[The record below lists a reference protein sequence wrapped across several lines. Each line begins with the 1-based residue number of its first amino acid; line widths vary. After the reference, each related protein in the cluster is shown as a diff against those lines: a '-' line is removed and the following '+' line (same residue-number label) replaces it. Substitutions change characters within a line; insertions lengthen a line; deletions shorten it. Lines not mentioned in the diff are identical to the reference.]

1 MDFWLDVI
9 KVIGSIIVSMAVCFA
24 VYYIFFKPLLK
35 KPKEEPDSV
44 GDMIYSVKSHAQENH
59 NEVLQNIYAVLQ
71 NSDSVRKSLT
81 DEHNIIR
88 EKIDSVDSEI
98 TSLAIELNSV
108 KQLIVFL
115 IERDRENTSDI
126 INKISALQETLK
138 AVKYE
143 NKELK
148 AEISSLKHQIE
159 VQSCT
164 INYPT
169 RNMHL

>member
-1 MDFWLDVI
+1 MDFWLEAI
-9 KVIGSIIVSMAVCFA
+9 KAVVLIILSTAASIIV
-24 VYYIFFKPLLK
+24 VYYIFIRSILNESKEQTDSEENLLR
-35 KPKEEPDSV
+35 STRLC
-44 GDMIYSVKSHAQENH
+44 AQENH
-59 NEVLQNIYAVLQ
+59 NEVLQ

-98 TSLAIELNSV
+98 ASLAIELNSV

-148 AEISSLKHQIE
+148 AEISSLEHQIE
-159 VQSCT
+159 VQSCI

-169 RNMHL
+169 HNIHL